1 VGIIKPSL
9 KQQVFFERVYMKVL
23 IVSTNTLPA
32 SPSGPAYI
40 AGPVRQAGHQVAA
53 YETLFATDL
62 AGELKARLIEFQPDV
77 VGVSIRLV
85 FGDVQDASAPLGTR
99 HIDLRPR
106 VREIVDII
114 RQNTNACIVLGG
126 PGFNYYATDWLDYL
140 GVDYGICGEGEEAF
154 PLFLQR
160 FAEGGD
166 IYSVPGCVYRKDG
179 RILSVPPRWVK
190 DLDGAALP
198 AYDLFDL
205 EKYAEYKI
213 TPAIFTKRGCAF
225 SCTYCPYSKL
235 EGKRYRVKSP
245 ERILAEIRS
254 ILAHCSPGAAS
265 HRIMFCDNNF
275 NVPKR
280 HAEVVCRA
288 LISTPLNFQWGT
300 GDLKPIGVTDDF
312 CRLMEDSGCFYV
324 NLAIES
330 ASDTMLQRMKR
341 GYTVRQ
347 VRESLEVLSRSGIP
361 LGASLMLGAPGETP
375 DTIAETIKVL
385 DDYFIPLGVWV
396 TLGIYLWTDLQDIV
410 AEARQAG
417 LLRDDEQ
424 LFSGVVYLS
433 PELPRPYLAELIDS
447 LRLKPGYTVQ
457 VNKPDEQWML

>member
-1 VGIIKPSL
+1 V
-9 KQQVFFERVYMKVL
+9 KVL

-32 SPSGPAYI
+32 SPSGPAYV
-40 AGPVRQAGHQVAA
+40 AGAVRQAGHQVATF
-53 YETLFATDL
+53 ETLFAADL
-62 AGELKARLIEFQPDV
+62 AGELKARLDEFQPDV

-85 FGDVQDASAPLGTR
+85 FGDMQDTRAPLGTR

-114 RQNTNACIVLGG
+114 RHNTTAFIVLGG
-126 PGFNYYATDWLDYL
+126 PGFSYYATDWLDYL
-140 GVDYGICGEGEEAF
+140 GVDYGICGEGEDAF

-166 IYSVPGCVYRKDG
+166 ITSVPGCIFRKDTT
-179 RILSVPPRWVK
+179 IQSVPPQRVK
-190 DLDGAALP
+190 DLNGMALP

-205 EKYAEYKI
+205 KKYAEYKI

-235 EGKRYRVKSP
+235 EGKRYRVKTP
-245 ERILAEIRS
+245 ERILAEIRH
-254 ILAHCSPGAAS
+254 ILAHYPSEAAS
-265 HRIMFCDNNF
+265 QQIMFCDNNF

-280 HAEVVCRA
+280 HAEAICRA
-288 LISTPLNFQWGT
+288 LIATPHDFMWGT
-300 GDLKPIGVTDDF
+300 GDLKPVGVTDDF
-312 CRLMEDSGCFYV
+312 CRLMEDSGCFYA

-330 ASDTMLQRMKR
+330 ASDAMLQRMKR

-347 VRESLEVLSRSGIP
+347 VRESLDALSRSAIP
-361 LGASLMLGAPGETP
+361 FSASLMLGAPGETP
-375 DTIAETIKVL
+375 ATIAETIHVL
-385 DDYFIPLGVWV
+385 EDYSIPGGVWV
-396 TLGIYLWTDLQDIV
+396 TIGIYLWTDLQDIV

-417 LLRDDEQ
+417 LLRDDKQ
-424 LFSGVVYLS
+424 LFTGAVYLS

-447 LRLKPGYTVQ
+447 LRRKQGYTVQ
-457 VNKPDEQWML
+457 VNKPDEGWRL